1 MFYTYVLYSDEKTRH
16 FYIGSTNDLKR
27 RFTEHNDGKSDYT
40 SGSVWKLAYYE
51 AYTTLK
57 AAREREDLL
66 KHDGRSRRFL
76 MERIKK
82 HLE

>member
-1 MFYTYVLYSDEKTRH
+1 MFYVYLLRSEDRNRE
-16 FYIGSTNDLKR
+16 FYIGSTTDLKR
-27 RFTEHNDGKSDYT
+27 RYKEHNEGKSPYT
-40 SGSVWKLAYYE
+40 KDSSWKLVYYE

-57 AAREREDLL
+57 AAREREELL